1 MGLIKEFKD
10 FLKEYKVIAL
20 AVAFIMGG
28 AITGLTKSL
37 VDDIVMPVVTF
48 FIPGGAWQTA
58 TLTLGSVVIKWG
70 SFLSAMINF
79 VIIAFVVFMLAK
91 IVLKEEKVSKK

>member
-28 AITGLTKSL
+28 AITSLINSL
-37 VDDIVMPVVTF
+37 VNDIIMPVIAF
-48 FIPGGAWQTA
+48 FIPAGAWETA
-58 TLTLGSVVIKWG
+58 TLIIGTVIIKWG
-70 SFLSAMINF
+70 SFVSALINF

-91 IVLKEEKVSKK
+91 VVLKEDKVAKK

>member
-1 MGLIKEFKD
+1 MKVLQEFKD

-28 AITGLTKSL
+28 AITTLTKSL
-37 VDDIVMPVVTF
+37 VDDIIMPVVTYF
-48 FIPGGAWQTA
+48 LPGGEWQTA
-58 TLTLGSVVIKWG
+58 VLTIGTIIIRWG
-70 SFLSAMINF
+70 NFLSAIINF
-79 VIIAFVVFMLAK
+79 AIIAFVVFMLAK